1 MRIAESNNEIAAK
14 LLELWE
20 YAAEIQH
27 KVPKSEAF
35 DLLFKRLD
43 EMWIEAENRSK
54 NAIPR

>member
-1 MRIAESNNEIAAK
+1 MEPTTESI

-54 NAIPR
+54 NATPR